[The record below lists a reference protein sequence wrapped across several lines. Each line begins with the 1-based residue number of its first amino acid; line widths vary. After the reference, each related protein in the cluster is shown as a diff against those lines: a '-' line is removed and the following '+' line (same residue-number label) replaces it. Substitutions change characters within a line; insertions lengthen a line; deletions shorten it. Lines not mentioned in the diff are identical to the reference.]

1 MYTRYTTSNRLDFF
15 DLFFYISLIFIFS
28 VLFGMGLFVQRYH
41 NENCVDPLSLVKPL
55 NAQLVMNFPK
65 TVPKTKKE
73 PVPEIKKPSEVTVKY
88 TVDLTEIPP
97 QVQKTEE
104 IITEVLPEKKPVRK
118 VYGLRKVYSQGF
130 GSGGNLSDAVVG
142 KLGNTL
148 NTEVD
153 TFTAST
159 EEIKGSIASVVSL
172 TQAPKFKKT
181 VKPLYSR
188 QMLENHIEGI
198 VKLKVLIDIDGKIK
212 KATILSDI
220 GFDSAQQAMLA
231 TRDMEFYPALIGDQA
246 VAAWIIIPIRF
257 VMIG

>member
-1 MYTRYTTSNRLDFF
+1 MYTRYSQVNRFDFF

-28 VLFGMGLFVQRYH
+28 VLLGMGYFVQRYRNH
-41 NENCVDPLSLVKPL
+41 NIVDPLSSVRPL
-55 NAQLVMNFPK
+55 NAQLVMDFPK
-65 TVPKTKKE
+65 PAPKPKKE
-73 PVPEIKKPSEVTVKY
+73 PVPEIKKPVEAAVKK

-97 QVQKTEE
+97 QVQKTEDIKE
-104 IITEVLPEKKPVRK
+104 EVLPVKKTVRK
-118 VYGLRKVYSQGF
+118 VYGLRKVFSQGL

-148 NTEVD
+148 NTELD
-153 TFTAST
+153 TFTASA

-231 TRDMEFYPALIGDQA
+231 TRDMEFFPALIGDQA
-246 VAAWIIIPIRF
+246 VAVWIIIPIRF
-257 VMIG
+257 VMVS